1 MYAELLIA
9 ASFAIAA
16 YQDAKDR
23 AVSDLVWIPAGGAVA
38 LTLYSFY
45 VRGGAGLEFY
55 LVKLVLLGGLALAFT
70 FLGGIGQADGIAIAV
85 IAADPYVLSPLA
97 PLLGAAAVA
106 AVHIAYEVARGNARG
121 RKTIPM
127 EQFLKEQRW
136 IPKATVSGE
145 ARTEVSRDVNVA
157 RDEVEASGK
166 PDAMVEVSYGVPT
179 VAYLGIGF
187 AAYVAYMLLFSY
199 AAFAALP

>member
-9 ASFAIAA
+9 ASFAVAA

-23 AVSDLVWIPAGGAVA
+23 AVSDLVWLPAGAAVA

-55 LVKLVLLGGLALAFT
+55 LVKLVLIGGLALAFT

-85 IAADPYVLSPLA
+85 VAADPYALSPLA
-97 PLLGAAAVA
+97 PLLGAAVVA
-106 AVHIAYEVARGNARG
+106 AVHIVYEVARGNAG
-121 RKTIPM
+121 RKKTIPM

-136 IPKATVSGE
+136 IPKAIVSGE
-145 ARTEVSRDVNVA
+145 SRTEVSRDVNVA

-166 PDAMVEVSYGVPT
+166 AGALVEVSYGVPT
-179 VAYLGIGF
+179 VAYLGVGF
-187 AAYVAYMLLFSY
+187 VAYVVYLLLFSY
-199 AAFAALP
+199 PAFAALP